1 MRRTEFKETE
11 MKSKKRYRKLLLQL
25 MAIIFPLFILMTVA
39 IVWTVYNSALNGFL
53 EAQNSHMEELLS
65 DPENHFEF
73 MNEKY
78 YGEDIREWYIEQL
91 EKGTVRDY
99 SEELSEEE
107 LLLVLEYETRKD
119 SFEYDWYVD
128 MPEDIRDIYMKQYL
142 YNTSNHISDIIKT
155 GNIDSLF
162 LMDLTGD
169 SAGTV
174 LFDCNTDGTGR
185 KPGEAFDLDLS
196 EHPALRE
203 LLDHGRGEIVFE
215 RTADFP
221 TAGNYYIG
229 YKPVVIGG
237 KVRAVIG
244 VSYRWDMFRDSLA
257 GTIRKAL
264 IICIGGIA
272 MILVVL
278 LIFLYRNAVS
288 PAAKMQKAV
297 LEYTG
302 DKDSSKIVGKMY
314 RIRVKNELGY
324 LSDAIAD
331 LALEIDH
338 YMREN
343 IRIAGERE
351 RAEKERFEAEVQVM
365 VSQIRPHFVYNTLSS
380 IAILCDID
388 PKTAKEAAITFAKYL
403 RANMDA
409 LKQKAPVPF
418 EIELEHLK
426 NYLYIEK
433 LRFADA
439 LNVEYD
445 IQTTDF
451 ELPIL
456 SIQPLVEN
464 AVKHGVGMKKYGGTV
479 KIVTKETDTAYEVVV
494 SDDGVGFDPEEARIR
509 QETKSDGKSH
519 VGMENTKK
527 RLKEMC
533 GADIVIES
541 RIGEGTTAR
550 VIIPKDIA
558 GDKPEGTAGD
568 KPKAGSA
575 ENTMNGPDG
584 ERGE

>member
-1 MRRTEFKETE
+1 MWVRQMRG
-11 MKSKKRYRKLLLQL
+11 KKKNRKILFQL
-25 MAIIFPLFILMTVA
+25 AVIILPLFMLMTAA

-185 KPGEAFDLDLS
+185 KPGEAFDLELS

-229 YKPVVIGG
+229 YKPVMIGG
-237 KVRAVIG
+237 RARAVIG
-244 VSYRWDMFRDSLA
+244 VSYRWDMFHDSLA
-257 GTIRKAL
+257 GTIRNAL
-264 IICIGGIA
+264 IVCVAGIT
-272 MILVVL
+272 MVL
-278 LIFLYRNAVS
+278 AVQLIFLYRKVVS

-302 DKDSSKIVGKMY
+302 DKDSAKIVGKMY
-314 RIRVKNELGY
+314 KIRVKNELGY

-418 EIELEHLK
+418 AVELEHLK

-479 KIVTKETDTAYEVVV
+479 KIATKETDTAYEVVV
-494 SDDGVGFDPEEARIR
+494 SDDGVGFEPEEARIK

-541 RIGEGTTAR
+541 RIGEGTTVR
-550 VIIPKDIA
+550 VIIPK
-558 GDKPEGTAGD
+558 GETGN
-568 KPKAGSA
+568 KPKD
-575 ENTMNGPDG
+575 GPVDN
-584 ERGE
+584 R

>member
-1 MRRTEFKETE
+1 

-302 DKDSSKIVGKMY
+302 DKDSAKIVGKMY

-418 EIELEHLK
+418 AVELEHLK

>member
-1 MRRTEFKETE
+1 MWVRQMRG
-11 MKSKKRYRKLLLQL
+11 KKKNRKILFQL
-25 MAIIFPLFILMTVA
+25 AVIILPLFMLMTAA

-272 MILVVL
+272 MVLAVL

-302 DKDSSKIVGKMY
+302 DKDSAKIVGKMY

-418 EIELEHLK
+418 AVELEHLK

-550 VIIPKDIA
+550 VIIPKDIS

-568 KPKAGSA
+568 KSKAGPA